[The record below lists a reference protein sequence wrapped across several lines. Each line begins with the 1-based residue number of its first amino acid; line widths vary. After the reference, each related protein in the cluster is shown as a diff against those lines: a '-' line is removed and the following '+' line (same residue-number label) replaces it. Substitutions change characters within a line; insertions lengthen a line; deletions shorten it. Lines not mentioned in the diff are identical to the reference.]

1 MCLCL
6 GFRCDASRLATTP
19 APRKHDQG
27 DGRLI
32 FLVFAAEDRARAA
45 VHGSK
50 EETMTQD
57 DIALTHP
64 PISVSRPKRR
74 RHWIEVIFALVIA
87 PVAAVEC
94 LRRIGSDSG
103 LAEIRDDQV
112 GIVLDAWSSETQV
125 VDTPGYRAY
134 WPWFQEVH
142 VVDKSPNALLFQG
155 NAAVSVNHVPRLL
168 IRARDGSS
176 FWFEEVTL
184 QYALRVERAAEVLDD
199 SGGGDAFKEE
209 FLRCHARAILRDEF
223 GRFVAG
229 DSARPESVAMA
240 TRASMGRMNKALE
253 RHGIEVLEV
262 SSPKPAFDKG
272 YEDLIN
278 RRKLAN
284 QESEKLRAEIATF
297 AERGRLHEDNVRRS
311 KDAELL
317 VLQGN
322 LAQDIGRAER
332 EKARARSE
340 AELVFAERLSQG
352 RIAKAEKELQ
362 ASVLA
367 TKYRGLAEDARKR
380 ADALLAHGSGAV
392 RAALVDGLGRIA
404 FQIVPYSRDAAPQR
418 VEYETPTPKL

>member
-1 MCLCL
+1 MQNDDVPLT
-6 GFRCDASRLATTP
+6 APPTP
-19 APRKHDQG
+19 
-27 DGRLI
+27 
-32 FLVFAAEDRARAA
+32 
-45 VHGSK
+45 
-50 EETMTQD
+50 
-57 DIALTHP
+57 
-64 PISVSRPKRR
+64 VSRPKRR
-74 RHWIEVIFALVIA
+74 RRWIEPIVALVIA
-87 PVAAVEC
+87 PLVAIEC
-94 LRRIGSDSG
+94 LRRGGSDSG

-112 GIVLDAWSSETQV
+112 GIVVDAWSSATRV

-155 NAAVSVNHVPRLL
+155 NNAVSVNHVPRLL

-184 QYALRVERAAEVLDD
+184 QYALRVERAADVLDD

-229 DSARPESVAMA
+229 DSARPESVAAA
-240 TRASMGRMNKALE
+240 TRESMRRLNEALE

-272 YEDLIN
+272 YEGLIN

-284 QESEKLRAEIATF
+284 QESEKLRAQIASF
-297 AERGRLHEDNVRRS
+297 EDRGRLREENVRRS

-317 VLQGN
+317 TLEGN
-322 LAQDIGRAER
+322 LSQDIGKAER
-332 EKARARSE
+332 EKVRALSE
-340 AELVFAERLSQG
+340 ADIVYQERLSHG

-367 TKYRGLAEDARKR
+367 TKFGGLAEDARKR

-404 FQIVPYSRDAAPQR
+404 FQIVPYSRDPAPQR
-418 VEYETPTPKL
+418 IEYETPTPKL

>member
-1 MCLCL
+1 
-6 GFRCDASRLATTP
+6 
-19 APRKHDQG
+19 
-27 DGRLI
+27 
-32 FLVFAAEDRARAA
+32 
-45 VHGSK
+45 
-50 EETMTQD
+50 MTQD
-57 DIALTHP
+57 AIFLTTP
-64 PISVSRPKRR
+64 LTAVSRPKRR
-74 RHWIEVIFALVIA
+74 RRWIELTLALVIT
-87 PVAAVEC
+87 PIAAVEC
-94 LRRIGSDSG
+94 LRRIGPDSG

-112 GIVLDAWSSETQV
+112 GIVLDAWSSETRV

-142 VVDKSPNALLFQG
+142 VVEKSPNALLFQG
-155 NAAVSVNHVPRLL
+155 NSAVSVNHVPRLL

-199 SGGGDAFKEE
+199 SGGGEAFKEE

-229 DSARPESVAMA
+229 DSARPESVARA
-240 TRASMGRMNKALE
+240 TRASLERMNAALE

-284 QESEKLRAEIATF
+284 QESEALRAQIATF
-297 AERGRLHEDNVRRS
+297 ADRGRLREDNVRRS

-317 VLQGN
+317 TLEGN
-322 LAQDIGRAER
+322 LAQDIGKAER
-332 EKARARSE
+332 ERVRALSE
-340 AELVFAERLSQG
+340 ADIVYAERLSHG

-367 TKYRGLAEDARKR
+367 TKFRGLAEDARTR

-404 FQIVPYSRDAAPQR
+404 FQIVPYSRDSAPKR
-418 VEYETPTPKL
+418 IEYETPSPKP